1 MILNILGFAFL
12 IVFTIFAYK
21 TAKDYER
28 NAAGWALIT
37 FGVGVVLQIILPFIT
52 VFVLAIILTMR
63 GNSPAQVDEEIPY
76 ITITLTSLA
85 LSFIGGILI
94 LRHLS
99 KIPEENPFEAP
110 PAPPTDFNQ
119 NS

>member
-1 MILNILGFAFL
+1 MINILGLAFL

-28 NAAGWALIT
+28 NAVGWALLT
-37 FGVGVVLQIILPFIT
+37 FGTGFVIQIILPVVL
-52 VFVLAIILTMR
+52 VFVLAIVMTIN
-63 GNSPAQVDEEIPY
+63 GSSPAQVNEDIPY
-76 ITITLTSLA
+76 FTITIAGLV
-85 LSFIGGILI
+85 LSFISGLLI
-94 LRHLS
+94 LRYLS
-99 KIPEENPFEAP
+99 KIPEEKPYVAP